1 MTIKV
6 IVELKA
12 HPGRRDELRAVF
24 ESMLAAH
31 GSDLPGFIGSSRY
44 EKLDDPDVLVEI
56 ADWVSAEAR
65 EAHMNDAAT
74 AGTYAPLVEMVAEPF
89 RVAVLSALRERS
101 STAPAPQPGRRPLS
115 GGGGSLEL
123 VAVRQ

>member
-31 GSDLPGFIGSSRY
+31 GSDLPGFLGSNRY

-65 EAHMNDAAT
+65 DAHMKDAAA
-74 AGTYAPLVEMVAEPF
+74 AGTYAPLLELVAEPF
-89 RVAVLSALRERS
+89 RITVLRAL
-101 STAPAPQPGRRPLS
+101 A
-115 GGGGSLEL
+115 
-123 VAVRQ
+123 

>member
-12 HPGRRDELRAVF
+12 QPGRRDELRAVF

-31 GSDLPGFIGSSRY
+31 GSDLPGFLGSRRY

-56 ADWVSAEAR
+56 ADWVSAGAR
-65 EAHMNDAAT
+65 EAHMKDAAA
-74 AGTYAPLVEMVAEPF
+74 AGTYAPLLELVAEPF
-89 RVAVLSALRERS
+89 RVAVLSAL
-101 STAPAPQPGRRPLS
+101 A
-115 GGGGSLEL
+115 
-123 VAVRQ
+123 

>member
-24 ESMLAAH
+24 ESMLAAD
-31 GSDLPGFIGSSRY
+31 GSDLPGFLGSSRY

-65 EAHMNDAAT
+65 EAHMKDAAA
-74 AGTYAPLVEMVAEPF
+74 AGSYVPLLELVAEPF
-89 RVAVLSALRERS
+89 RVTVLSAL
-101 STAPAPQPGRRPLS
+101 A
-115 GGGGSLEL
+115 
-123 VAVRQ
+123 